1 MYMREIE
8 PIMKEKDKSKTYL
21 NFNGKKLQSDTEESN
36 SSDKELSGQ
45 DQAELEKKL
54 AKYHY

>member
-1 MYMREIE
+1 
-8 PIMKEKDKSKTYL
+8 MKEKDKSKTYL

-36 SSDKELSGQ
+36 SSDKKLSGQ